1 MFSPAKHQVL
11 LVDDDPGIRECLEML
26 LISSGYE
33 VCTAVDG
40 FTALLQ
46 LRGMLPAV
54 IVSDL
59 NMPEMS
65 GYELLSVVR
74 RRFPQVLSVAMSG
87 AHQGDTVPSGVIADA
102 FYAKGQ
108 NPTRLLSA
116 IATLLRTSGPQ
127 VSAHQNDLAPAWI
140 PRNGNDSR
148 GAPYVVVTCK
158 ECLRAFQLPV
168 VEETAGE
175 VMEVPCRFCPS
186 RNSYIIEPLGRET
199 LALSA

>member
-1 MFSPAKHQVL
+1 
-11 LVDDDPGIRECLEML
+11 VDDDSGIRECLEML

-33 VCTAVDG
+33 VCTAADG

-46 LRGMLPAV
+46 LRGKLPAV

-65 GYELLSVVR
+65 GYELLSIVR

-87 AHQGDTVPSGVIADA
+87 AHRGDIVPSGVIADA

-108 NPTRLLSA
+108 NPTRLLSTV
-116 IATLLRTSGPQ
+116 ATLLRTSGAR
-127 VSAHQNDLAPAWI
+127 VTAHLNDSAPAWI

-168 VEETAGE
+168 VEETAGT
-175 VMEVPCRFCPS
+175 MLEVPCRFCPS
-186 RNSYIIEPLGRET
+186 ENRYIIEPLGGEI